1 MCRLIF
7 TIFLILFFPID
18 SFSFSNGENNYID
31 KSNIPIFEKGYDI
44 NFFYKND
51 ILISCNY
58 YIIEKFPAN
67 NVIYFYDKSLLQ
79 LGFKENANS
88 TWEYFYS
95 DNGLNKHIM
104 MYKIYANIEKK
115 IDALLILEY
124 NILNEK
130 IEDNLNIKIQISKS
144 VDISE
149 LDVFFEKLK
158 NDGEFQN
165 FMDIIDCYILKNGD
179 IDIEQAIKDNPNNRL
194 LKEYKDI
201 IMKLK

>member
-1 MCRLIF
+1 MHRLIF
-7 TIFLILFFPID
+7 PIFLILFSPID
-18 SFSFSNGENNYID
+18 LFSFLNGENID

-44 NFFYKND
+44 KYFYKND

-58 YIIEKFPAN
+58 YAIEKFPAN
-67 NVIYFYDKSLLQ
+67 NVIYFYDESLFQ
-79 LGFKENANS
+79 LGFKENVNS

-95 DNGLNKHIM
+95 DNGLKKHIM
-104 MYKIYANIEKK
+104 MYKIYSNNEKK
-115 IDALLILEY
+115 IDALFILEY
-124 NILNEK
+124 NVLNKK

-165 FMDIIDCYILKNGD
+165 FMDIMDCYILKNGD
-179 IDIEQAIKDNPNNRL
+179 IDIEQTMML
-194 LKEYKDI
+194 VF
-201 IMKLK
+201 